1 MVASMEK
8 TREGT
13 TGEVLG
19 KNSQVARLRKIVKQ
33 AKGSLVLGVVLL
45 MLLFF
50 ASVSYAW
57 VSTEQLESTM
67 YLNQYRLGSKALT
80 TAVQSYA
87 VSGNQMYYDAY
98 MKELNTDKNRDIAW
112 AGLEANDIKD
122 YEWEELRE
130 IASLSN
136 NLVPLEEDAMA
147 AVSAGDVVSAMEF
160 VFGEEY
166 SNTIQKINSL
176 TDDVINKI
184 QDRLDTSKKM
194 FLWEIGRA
202 SCRERV

>member
-33 AKGSLVLGVVLL
+33 TKGSLVLGVVLL

-130 IASLSN
+130 IASLS
-136 NLVPLEEDAMA
+136 L
-147 AVSAGDVVSAMEF
+147 
-160 VFGEEY
+160 
-166 SNTIQKINSL
+166 IHI
-176 TDDVINKI
+176 
-184 QDRLDTSKKM
+184 
-194 FLWEIGRA
+194 
-202 SCRERV
+202 